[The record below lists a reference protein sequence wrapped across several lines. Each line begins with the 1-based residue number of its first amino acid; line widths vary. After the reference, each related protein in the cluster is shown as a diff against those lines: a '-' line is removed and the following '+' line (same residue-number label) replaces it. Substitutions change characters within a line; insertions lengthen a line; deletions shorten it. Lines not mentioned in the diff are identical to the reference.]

1 MSRHF
6 DPAKSL
12 SEFLAKHDM
21 TTKPSAST
29 EKTSSPAS
37 VIAAAKSAAS
47 DLGAT
52 AIPALELRAQKVA
65 IVRHMFRVAARLA

>member
-12 SEFLAKHDM
+12 AEFLSKHDM
-21 TTKPSAST
+21 TVKPELAPAA
-29 EKTSSPAS
+29 KTSAPSI
-37 VIAAAKSAAS
+37 IAAAKAAAS
-47 DLGAT
+47 ELGAT